1 MAVGA
6 DRRGVPAQDLT
17 FVCPLCRGP
26 LESSPDAFACGPCA
40 RGYPLHD
47 GIPDFRVFPDPYLGL
62 EEDRARTQAVLDALH
77 RYDLAGL
84 LEHYWS
90 LSDIT
95 PPDLRRRFIR
105 GALQGEAKARRF
117 LRLLD
122 AAEPPGAPAPQS
134 VIEIGSGTGAFLAAA
149 SHRFPRVVGVDIAM
163 RWLHLS
169 RRRFL
174 DRGLP
179 APALVCAC
187 AEALPFPDG
196 AFDLAFTAATL
207 EFTRDPARAL
217 GECARVLAPRGRL
230 LLNTSNRF
238 SLATEPHVD
247 LWGVGFLPRRW
258 QVPYVR
264 WRRGVDFA
272 KIRPLSLRE
281 LRRLAAPLFA
291 ARDIAPADAADE
303 TVAELPALKRA
314 QVAVYRR
321 VNRSRLLRPLLLRIA
336 PEWDVRLSAHP
347 GKSGLPSAPAVD
359 PRRPARR

>member
-1 MAVGA
+1 V
-6 DRRGVPAQDLT
+6 T

-26 LESSPDAFACGPCA
+26 LASPPDAFACGPCG
-40 RGYPLHD
+40 RRYPLHD
-47 GIPDFRVFPDPYLGL
+47 GIPDFRVFPDPYLGFD
-62 EEDRARTQAVLDALH
+62 EDRARTQAVIEALH
-77 RYDLAGL
+77 RLDLPGL

-117 LRLLD
+117 LRLLEE
-122 AAEPPGAPAPQS
+122 AAPSSAPPAQP
-134 VIEIGSGTGAFLAAA
+134 VLEIGSGTGAFLAVA
-149 SHRFPRVVGVDIAM
+149 SERFPRVVGVDIAM

-179 APALVCAC
+179 APTLVCAC

-207 EFTRDPARAL
+207 EFTRSPAQAVA
-217 GECARVLAPRGRL
+217 ECARVLGPRGRL

-238 SLATEPHVD
+238 SLASEPHVH

-264 WRRGVDFA
+264 WRRGVDFE

-281 LRRLAAPLFA
+281 LHRLAAPSFA
-291 ARDIAPADAADE
+291 AREVTPADAADE
-303 TVAELPALKRA
+303 TVAELPALLRA
-314 QVAVYRR
+314 QVAAYRR
-321 VNRSRLLRPLLLRIA
+321 LKRSRLLRPLLLRVA
-336 PEWDVRLSAHP
+336 PEWDVRLA
-347 GKSGLPSAPAVD
+347 KELRAPE
-359 PRRPARR
+359 

>member
-26 LESSPDAFACGPCA
+26 LASSPDAFACGPCG
-40 RGYPLHD
+40 RRYPLHD
-47 GIPDFRVFPDPYLGL
+47 GIPDFRVFPDPYLGF
-62 EEDRARTQAVLDALH
+62 EEDRARTEAVLEALH
-77 RYDLAGL
+77 RYDLPGL

-117 LRLLD
+117 LRVLD
-122 AAEPPGAPAPQS
+122 EPAPSGAAPVQS
-134 VIEIGSGTGAFLAAA
+134 VIEIGSGTGAFLAVA
-149 SHRFPRVVGVDIAM
+149 SERFPRVVGVDIAM

-179 APALVCAC
+179 APLLVCAC

-207 EFTRDPARAL
+207 ELTRDPGQAM
-217 GECARVLAPRGRL
+217 GECARVLGPGGRL

-238 SLATEPHVD
+238 SLASEPHVH

-264 WRRGVDFA
+264 WRRGVDFS
-272 KIRPLSLRE
+272 KIRPLSLGK
-281 LRRLAAPLFA
+281 LDRLAAPFFP
-291 ARDIAPADAADE
+291 ARQVTPADAADE
-303 TVAELPALKRA
+303 TVAGLPAPQRA

-321 VNRSRLLRPLLLRIA
+321 LKKSRLLRPLLLRFA
-336 PEWDVRLSAHP
+336 PEWDARLAK
-347 GKSGLPSAPAVD
+347 G
-359 PRRPARR
+359 

>member
-1 MAVGA
+1 VAVGA
-6 DRRGVPAQDLT
+6 DRRGVPAQELT

-26 LESSPDAFACGPCA
+26 LASSPEAWACA
-40 RGYPLHD
+40 RCARRYPLHD
-47 GIPDFRVFPDPYLGL
+47 GIPDFRVFPDPYLGF
-62 EEDRARTQAVLDALH
+62 EEDRRRTEAVLEALH
-77 RYDLAGL
+77 RHDLRGL

-95 PPDLRRRFIR
+95 PVALRRCFIR
-105 GALQGEAKARRF
+105 GAMQGEAKARRF

-122 AAEPPGAPAPQS
+122 EPVLPAASAPQS
-134 VIEIGSGTGAFLAAA
+134 VIEIGSGTGAFLAVAA
-149 SHRFPRVVGVDIAM
+149 ARFPRVVGVDIAM

-174 DRGLP
+174 DLGLP
-179 APALVCAC
+179 PPALVCAC

-207 EFTRDPARAL
+207 EFTRDPGQAL
-217 GECARVLAPRGRL
+217 GECARVLAPSGTL

-238 SLATEPHVD
+238 SLAPEPHVH
-247 LWGVGFLPRRW
+247 LRGVGFLPRRW

-272 KIRPLSLRE
+272 KIRPVSLRG
-281 LRRLAAPLFA
+281 LHRLAAPFFP
-291 ARDIAPADAADE
+291 ARQVAPADAADE
-303 TVAELPALKRA
+303 TVAELPALQRA

-321 VNRSRLLRPLLLRIA
+321 LKRSRLMRPLLLRVA
-336 PEWDVRLSAHP
+336 PEWDVKLAKGRTI
-347 GKSGLPSAPAVD
+347 G
-359 PRRPARR
+359 